1 VFTIEHI
8 IGAQIKYCAGV
19 QSFVRGSVMDVTER
33 QISLS
38 VLERL
43 RDDLIYARLNN
54 GKPVVDVP
62 DLRQYIYERM
72 DRIRIKALAF
82 SAMNTSQFRDSP
94 PPPKAF

>member
-1 VFTIEHI
+1 
-8 IGAQIKYCAGV
+8 
-19 QSFVRGSVMDVTER
+19 MDVTER

-54 GKPVVDVP
+54 GKPVIDIP

-72 DRIRIKALAF
+72 NRIRTKALVF
-82 SAMNTSQFRDSP
+82 SAMNHTSQFRNSP
-94 PPPKAF
+94 RSTKNV

>member
-1 VFTIEHI
+1 
-8 IGAQIKYCAGV
+8 
-19 QSFVRGSVMDVTER
+19 MNVTER

-54 GKPVVDVP
+54 GKPVIDVP

-72 DRIRIKALAF
+72 DRIRTKALSF
-82 SAMNTSQFRDSP
+82 SAMNHTPEFRNSQRP
-94 PPPKAF
+94 PNNV